1 MGTLA
6 PVPRICGREAEIQAL
21 GEALDRVAA
30 GGPAVVLVEGEAG
43 IGKTRLLA
51 RALEDAAGRGMRV
64 AAGRAEEL
72 ERTRPFGVLAAAL
85 RCARSSP
92 DPRRAAIAGLLA
104 GPGAGE
110 LGPITV
116 TSDPGLR
123 FRVVDALTDLAE
135 ELALSG
141 PLVLGLDDLQWADPS
156 SLLTVGVLARRLAGL
171 PVGVIGCLRP
181 FPRGAEL
188 DRLAGALEAAG
199 ARHLVLHPL
208 TGEAV
213 TGLVAQAVAAEPGP
227 RLLAEVA
234 GAAGNPLF
242 ITELLGALAQEEA
255 ITTVGGRAEVA
266 QTVLP
271 PTLRLTILRRVSFLP
286 ESTLQALRAASIL
299 GSGFSLTDLATVTG
313 RPAVEL
319 SVVLGEAIRARVL
332 DDDGARLRFRH
343 DLIRDAMYEDLAG
356 SVRRGLHR
364 EAGQRL
370 AQAGAPPLQVAEHLA
385 RGAVTGDTEA
395 VTWLARAARQAAPRS
410 PEVAAD
416 LLGRAAG
423 LMTPTDPGRDGLLAE
438 QASSLMWA
446 GRIGDAETACRS
458 LLGRDLDPPLEGTV
472 RACLGHA
479 LLSSG
484 RAPEGLRELERA
496 CQSPLLTGSER
507 AEAQAWA
514 SFDRM
519 LVADLDGAAAA
530 AGEARSAA
538 VSARDHVATS
548 IAMATLAFNALLR
561 GHLPEALQIAD
572 EAVLLA
578 DQSPSRLGHRFPVHI
593 PRCYVLVEFD
603 RLDEARTTIES
614 GMRISEELGIGW
626 ALAPYQTLRAFER
639 FVAGDWD
646 DEVAEIETDTRR
658 AGAPSE
664 SHNHLHLL
672 RRSVLSLIRLHRNDL
687 PGAWDAVG
695 APPGQVSGTRAD
707 WYAWARALLLEA
719 DGDLADALETLSDC
733 WDRCAGSG
741 LALEYPVIGPDLVRL
756 VLAAGEAGRARDVAA
771 AVTGVA
777 SRNQVAWI
785 TGAALRCQGLTEN
798 DPGILQSAVEACA
811 RVLAGERELERAP
824 RSRCGAT
831 WPAPAS
837 SSTGRSPFTSVSTRR
852 VTLPGPRPRCGS
864 WASAAAATSPTAARK
879 AAGRASPPASW
890 PWWTWSLRDCPTRR
904 SASACTYPAGRCKP
918 ISRTCSPSFTSPP
931 APSSPPRRPGT
942 GGNEPADGH
951 RPRQRVSPTPPVAVA
966 AAAKIANLRSIRA
979 AARMPPG

>member
-135 ELALSG
+135 ELVLSG

-188 DRLAGALEAAG
+188 DRLAEALEAAG

-242 ITELLGALAQEEA
+242 ISELLAALAQEEA

-458 LLGRDLDPPLEGTV
+458 LLGRDLDPPLENTV

-811 RVLAGERELERAP
+811 R
-824 RSRCGAT
+824 
-831 WPAPAS
+831 
-837 SSTGRSPFTSVSTRR
+837 
-852 VTLPGPRPRCGS
+852 GPRPLQLALTCEDAG
-864 WASAAAATSPTAARK
+864 AAFALRGDVARAGQLLNRAITVYERLDATRDLARAEAALRQLGIRRGRHVTHRRAQSGWQSLTPGELAVVDLVAEGLSNPQIGQRLYVSRRTVQTHLAHVFAKLHVTSRAQLAAEAAR
-879 AAGRASPPASW
+879 
-890 PWWTWSLRDCPTRR
+890 
-904 SASACTYPAGRCKP
+904 
-918 ISRTCSPSFTSPP
+918 
-931 APSSPPRRPGT
+931 
-942 GGNEPADGH
+942 H
-951 RPRQRVSPTPPVAVA
+951 R
-966 AAAKIANLRSIRA
+966 
-979 AARMPPG
+979 G